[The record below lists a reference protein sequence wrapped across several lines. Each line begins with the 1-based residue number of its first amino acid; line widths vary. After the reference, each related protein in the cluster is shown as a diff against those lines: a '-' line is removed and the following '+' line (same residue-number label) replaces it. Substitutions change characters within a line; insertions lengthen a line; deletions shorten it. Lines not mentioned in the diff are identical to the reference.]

1 VRVVF
6 ADTHYWVALANQRDQ
21 KHKQARRLRE
31 EFKRERAFLLTSE
44 LVLAEFLAFFSS
56 YGPLMRKA
64 AARMVEDVLGDAK
77 QIRGVKMEWQSEELF
92 KSGLRF
98 YGDRLDK
105 GYSLTDCISMTIM
118 NREGLKEVATN
129 DKHFT
134 QEGFSILL
142 P

>member
-21 KHKQARRLRE
+21 KHKQARQLRE
-31 EFKRERAFLLTSE
+31 EFRRERAFLLTPE

-56 YGPLMRKA
+56 YGPPMRKA
-64 AARMVEDVLGDAK
+64 ASQMVEDVLAAAK
-77 QIRGVKMEWQSEELF
+77 ELQGVKVEWQSEELF
-92 KSGLRF
+92 KSGLKF

-105 GYSLTDCISMTIM
+105 GYSLTDCVSMTIL

-134 QEGFSILL
+134 QEGFSILI